1 MFQLQIQKVRII
13 SNNICFGPEPL
24 PDDEVEQHL
33 TISANGGIWFTGYK
47 YGNGFGRFEI
57 SRKQQFNIGK
67 SAVKK
72 ILELFSQYLDSDQ
85 LTCYATDI
93 GTWEMTITDTK
104 GEVHTFKGSL
114 CGGVT
119 VGDIDLT
126 YYLREQIP
134 IDSLFLFEDSSLELE
149 EN

>member
-1 MFQLQIQKVRII
+1 
-13 SNNICFGPEPL
+13 
-24 PDDEVEQHL
+24 
-33 TISANGGIWFTGYK
+33 
-47 YGNGFGRFEI
+47 
-57 SRKQQFNIGK
+57 
-67 SAVKK
+67 
-72 ILELFSQYLDSDQ
+72 
-85 LTCYATDI
+85 
-93 GTWEMTITDTK
+93 MTITDTK

-134 IDSLFLFEDSSLELE
+134 IDSLFVFEDSSLELE

>member
-1 MFQLQIQKVRII
+1 MQIQKVRII
-13 SNNICFGPEPL
+13 SNNIYFGPEPL

-33 TISANGGIWFTGYK
+33 TISDNGGIWFTGYK

-67 SAVKK
+67 PVVKE

-93 GTWEMTITDTK
+93 GNWEMKITDTK
-104 GEVHTFKGSL
+104 GEIHTFKGSL

-119 VGDIDLT
+119 VGDIDITRFLRR
-126 YYLREQIP
+126 YLP
-134 IDSLFLFEDSSLELE
+134 INQLFIFDGCE
-149 EN
+149 

>member
-1 MFQLQIQKVRII
+1 
-13 SNNICFGPEPL
+13 
-24 PDDEVEQHL
+24 
-33 TISANGGIWFTGYK
+33 
-47 YGNGFGRFEI
+47 
-57 SRKQQFNIGK
+57 
-67 SAVKK
+67 
-72 ILELFSQYLDSDQ
+72 

-134 IDSLFLFEDSSLELE
+134 IDSLFVFEDSSLELE